1 MDKIKYGETAV
12 LEDNREYTCFGT
24 IEDNGI
30 DYAYL
35 ISNFKPLEVRF
46 VKQRLI
52 DGDLQIQFVT
62 DKSLK
67 IYLYNKFQEVYG
79 KHFDK

>member
-24 IEDNGI
+24 LEDNGI
-30 DYAYL
+30 DYIYL

-46 VKQRLI
+46 AKQKLI
-52 DGDLQIQFVT
+52 NGNLKIQIVT

-79 KHFDK
+79 NNFNK